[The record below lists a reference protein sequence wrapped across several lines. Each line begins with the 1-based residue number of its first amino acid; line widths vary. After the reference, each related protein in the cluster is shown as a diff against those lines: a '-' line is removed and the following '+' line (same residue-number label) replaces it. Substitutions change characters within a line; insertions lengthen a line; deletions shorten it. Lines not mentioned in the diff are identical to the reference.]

1 MNYGRKQ
8 TKRKIKAVNSKS
20 QKYFNKVGISFFKA
34 CFVFILFAIVTGVG
48 AGIGAYRGILDSAP
62 ELNPESVAP
71 SGFITTIYDSK
82 GNPVETLVGAGANR
96 IEATYDELP
105 QDLIDAFVAIEDSR
119 FWSHSGID
127 LRLSL
132 IHI

>member
-48 AGIGAYRGILDSAP
+48 AGIGAFMIFTVDPLKAVSWTARRS
-62 ELNPESVAP
+62 
-71 SGFITTIYDSK
+71 
-82 GNPVETLVGAGANR
+82 
-96 IEATYDELP
+96 
-105 QDLIDAFVAIEDSR
+105 
-119 FWSHSGID
+119 
-127 LRLSL
+127 
-132 IHI
+132 

>member
-48 AGIGAYRGILDSAP
+48 AGIGAYRGILERAP

-71 SGFITTIYDSK
+71 SAYITTLNYRK
-82 GNPVETLVGAGANR
+82 GKPV
-96 IEATYDELP
+96 
-105 QDLIDAFVAIEDSR
+105 
-119 FWSHSGID
+119 
-127 LRLSL
+127 
-132 IHI
+132 

>member
-96 IEATYDELP
+96 IEACLLYTSFPE
-105 QDLIDAFVAIEDSR
+105 
-119 FWSHSGID
+119 
-127 LRLSL
+127 
-132 IHI
+132 